1 MKMIR
6 CMCALP
12 HKEKVRERG
21 RQRGKGGREE
31 TTEGNGQM
39 VGQTVR
45 RDGETIRDIMVRSR
59 QVVVTHG
66 MKGLCRLSKGFFQ
79 VGGGGEGSQ
88 FE

>member
-6 CMCALP
+6 WMCALP

-39 VGQTVR
+39 DGQTVR
-45 RDGETIRDIMVRSR
+45 RDVETIRDIMVRSGFDTR
-59 QVVVTHG
+59 DEGALPTEQ
-66 MKGLCRLSKGFFQ
+66 RLFPSWRWRGRK
-79 VGGGGEGSQ
+79 SI
-88 FE
+88 